1 MEDSTSFDLNETS
14 SDQIKDAYGVENAGQ
29 LLGAEYAVAAD
40 AHRQS
45 SCR

>member
-14 SDQIKDAYGVENAGQ
+14 SDQIKDGVENAGQ